1 LRIMRKQA
9 RPINTNG
16 PDKLTNRIAFIV
28 GWLLSPFSF
37 WNDAFINIPIS
48 YLSANLIIK
57 FVRVDFLMAML
68 VSYWISNILGIAIM
82 YFSGRQII
90 KTRKDLIREIIIFA
104 LTIVI
109 YSEIIVVINKFGIL
123 KPVW

>member
-1 LRIMRKQA
+1 MRIMRKQA
-9 RPINTNG
+9 RPINTN
-16 PDKLTNRIAFIV
+16 RVAFFI

-48 YLSANLIIK
+48 YLAANLIIK
-57 FVRVDFLMAML
+57 FVRIDFLMAML

-82 YFSGRQII
+82 YFSGKQFI
-90 KTRKDLIREIIIFA
+90 KTRKDLIREIVIFA

-123 KPVW
+123 KPLW

>member
-1 LRIMRKQA
+1 MRKQT

-16 PDKLTNRIAFIV
+16 PDKLANRIAFIV
-28 GWLLSPFSF
+28 GWILSPFSF

-48 YLSANLIIK
+48 YLSANLMIK
-57 FVRVDFLMAML
+57 FVRIDFLMAML

-90 KTRKDLIREIIIFA
+90 KTRKDLIREIVIFA
-104 LTIVI
+104 LTMII
-109 YSEIIVVINKFGIL
+109 YSEIIVIMNKFAIL
-123 KPVW
+123 KPLW

>member
-1 LRIMRKQA
+1 MRIMRRRT

-16 PDKLTNRIAFIV
+16 PDKLTNRIAFLI

-82 YFSGRQII
+82 FYSGRQII
-90 KTRKDLIREIIIFA
+90 KTRKDLIREIVIFA

-109 YSEIIVVINKFGIL
+109 YSEIIVVINKFGVL
-123 KPVW
+123 KPLW

>member
-1 LRIMRKQA
+1 MRRRT

-16 PDKLTNRIAFIV
+16 PDKLTNRIAFLI

-82 YFSGRQII
+82 FYSGRQII
-90 KTRKDLIREIIIFA
+90 KTRKDLIREIVIFA

-109 YSEIIVVINKFGIL
+109 YSEIIVVINKFGVL
-123 KPVW
+123 KPLW

>member
-1 LRIMRKQA
+1 MRIMRKQA